1 MGVRELEV
9 LVALCRAAP
18 SITSL
23 EHAERLLQ
31 QITPYLPEAHA
42 QTFRSSPF
50 LRDFQPSPWEVLV
63 HEVTSAVLAIGA
75 KHPSLREQAV
85 ATIMSA
91 VKVFVAQGERI
102 VWANSSEDTDED
114 EIDIVRATRTIR
126 FTVSFLG
133 FLIALSEWPETCS
146 VEERTSTIARLQ
158 VVLSER
164 SLVAIEGTLSSIR
177 NSYGQN
183 RQVREWK
190 RVLKSYAS
198 KGRPLGA
205 MLLQHAF
212 MQYVTAAAATM
223 ITSPTNV
230 KDSNLLD
237 HLLREMPVQVRANED
252 IDEDSLESLV
262 DLLAEQIALQ
272 EADADYLQLGSAWQQ
287 NLAFSAKA
295 NNLVSYLCCSLVNE
309 EVADADVL
317 MNWLEAVVMDPVQL
331 ANEKLASTTLKC
343 LAVLAHTSPAFASS
357 LGRSLPRLIVQ
368 GRMTDRTA
376 SIAADVLADILQLL
390 SQDLLISTL
399 YSLGNVLSTGNN
411 KANLSLFFDGN
422 ASINGSSSLYAQNN
436 AGSTISLITSDME
449 ETAVVHGTVVE
460 AIVAIARRSQDEKIT
475 ALAINM
481 LVQKIGRA
489 SIGVDA
495 KIITGSAALGLQCGP
510 NELRPLLRLYSRLAS
525 EALIQDNELLLRATM
540 DARLILARQI
550 PRTSPLHEVYL
561 IHMLDSIVGANDAPS
576 RDGKVSVNERLAVGQ
591 ISQLLPPLAA
601 LAVSN
606 PAEQADY
613 ENWDQILALSRDAWF
628 NLVAHDFVLGS
639 SSGTRYHSELQTMAW
654 NTPSLIDMNRTG
666 SQESGIDL
674 NTVLRRGMG
683 HQHTAQMKTQMI
695 TALPL
700 YEADIKTLDYGELTF
715 LNAAYLVGI
724 LRAESGDC
732 TRTMEYFLDPK
743 FKSGPLSNCVLG
755 VALKSVDTYLAT
767 TSTGR
772 NQAFAA
778 PELALQLAEFFEGC
792 CHRIDRVQH
801 VAMSSADRI
810 INQVPSALCHRT
822 SLFALLEL
830 LTLMWT
836 SCLEA
841 ETDEYEWKST
851 YTSTKGNVSV
861 HLSDDFAF
869 RQVTLR
875 SFHQRCRKW
884 VSKVMELAPLD
895 MKGLL
900 QTYLSD
906 YDDEGAYGH
915 ISLGRSFAVE
925 MGSIVPMSDQ
935 RLGAI
940 DRQRDLGINTA
951 SDFVAQYSTRQE
963 YRFIDAIGKQDE
975 DSMAYDRSGL
985 GAFSR
990 PALDGQTREAAV
1002 ALKEVDHR
1010 IRNHQH
1016 VSPEE
1021 VRSVLRRAAALLC
1034 NVDIDRSS
1042 LIQHLVG
1049 IPFALFTK
1057 QSLKL
1062 GISLW
1067 MGVIKENARQEA
1079 RILAEI
1085 ASNWEMTVQRKR
1097 GIFSQSFQ

>member
-63 HEVTSAVLAIGA
+63 HEVTSAVLAIGC
-75 KHPSLREQAV
+75 KHPSLRLYAV
-85 ATIMSA
+85 ASIFNTVNIFA
-91 VKVFVAQGERI
+91 AQGERI
-102 VWANSSEDTDED
+102 VWAKSHEATGED
-114 EIDIVRATRTIR
+114 ELDIVQATRTIR
-126 FTVSFLG
+126 FALSLLG
-133 FLIALSEWPETCS
+133 FLTALSTWPETCT
-146 VEERTSTIARLQ
+146 VQERASMVSRLQ
-158 VVLSER
+158 VILSER
-164 SLVAIEGTLSSIR
+164 SLVAIEGTLSSVR

-183 RQVREWK
+183 RPVKEWK
-190 RVLKSYAS
+190 RVLKAYAS
-198 KGRPLGA
+198 RGRPLGA

-212 MQYVTAAAATM
+212 MQYVTAATATM
-223 ITSPTNV
+223 ITSPANV
-230 KDSNLLD
+230 KDGYLLD
-237 HLLREMPVQVRANED
+237 HLLRELPVQVSAGEGL
-252 IDEDSLESLV
+252 DEDSLESLV

-272 EADADYLQLGSAWQQ
+272 DADADYLQLGSTWQQ

-295 NNLVSYLCCSLVNE
+295 NSLVSYLCCSLVNE

-317 MNWLEAVVMDPVQL
+317 MSWLEAVVMDPVQL

-343 LAVLAHTSPAFASS
+343 LAVLAHTSPTFASS

-368 GRMTDRTA
+368 GRMTEKTA
-376 SIAADVLADILQLL
+376 SIAANALADVLQLL
-390 SQDLLISTL
+390 SQDLIISTL
-399 YSLGNVLSTGNN
+399 YSLGNVLSAGNN
-411 KANLSLFFDGN
+411 KTNLSLFFDSS
-422 ASINGSSSLYAQNN
+422 ASVNGSSSLYAQNN
-436 AGSTISLITSDME
+436 AGSTISLITNDME
-449 ETAVVHGTVVE
+449 ETSVVHGTVVE
-460 AIVAIARRSQDEKIT
+460 AIVAIARRCQDEKIT
-475 ALAINM
+475 ALAISM
-481 LVQKIGRA
+481 LAQKIGRA
-489 SIGVDA
+489 GPGVDA
-495 KIITGSAALGLQCGP
+495 KIITGSAALGLQSGP
-510 NELRPLLRLYSRLAS
+510 NDFRPLLKLYTRLVSD
-525 EALIQDNELLLRATM
+525 ALTQDNELLLRATM
-540 DARLILARQI
+540 EARLILARQI
-550 PRTSPLHEVYL
+550 PKTSPLHEVYL
-561 IHMLDSIVGANDAPS
+561 VHMLDSIVGANDAQS
-576 RDGKVSVNERLAVGQ
+576 RDGKVSVNEKLAVGQ

-601 LAVSN
+601 LALSN
-606 PAEQADY
+606 SGEPTDY
-613 ENWDQILALSRDAWF
+613 ENPDQISALSRDTWF

-639 SSGTRYHSELQTMAW
+639 DSGRAYHSDLQTIAW
-654 NTPSLIDMNRTG
+654 HTPSLIDMNHTG

-674 NTVLRRGMG
+674 NTVLRRGMNN
-683 HQHTAQMKTQMI
+683 QHAAQMRTQMI
-695 TALPL
+695 TALPT

-715 LNAAYLVGI
+715 LNAAHLVGI
-724 LRAESGDC
+724 LRAETGDC

-743 FKSGPLSNCVLG
+743 FTSGPLSNCVLG
-755 VALKSVDTYLAT
+755 VALKSLDTYLAT

-772 NQAFAA
+772 SQAFAA
-778 PELALQLAEFFEGC
+778 PELALQLAKFFEGC
-792 CHRIDRVQH
+792 CHRIDRVQY

-810 INQVPSALCHRT
+810 ISQVPSALCHRT

-869 RQVTLR
+869 RQLTLR
-875 SFHQRCRKW
+875 TFQQRCRRW
-884 VSKVMELAPLD
+884 VSRVMELAPLD

-925 MGSIVPMSDQ
+925 MGSIIPTTDQ

-975 DSMAYDRSGL
+975 ESMAYDRSGL
-985 GAFSR
+985 AAFSR

-1002 ALKEVDHR
+1002 ALKDVDGR
-1010 IRNHQH
+1010 IRSHQR
-1016 VSPEE
+1016 VPPAEI
-1021 VRSVLRRAAALLC
+1021 RSVLRRAAALLC
-1034 NVDIDRSS
+1034 NVKIDRSS

-1067 MGVIKENARQEA
+1067 MGVIKENARQES
-1079 RILAEI
+1079 RILVEI
-1085 ASNWEMTVQRKR
+1085 ATNWEMTVQRKR
-1097 GIFSQSFQ
+1097 GIFGQNFQ